1 MPITK
6 VESPAMSMVD
16 TWSIWMATLS
26 FMIRPRAMG
35 ASVKP
40 AAQFLQ
46 QGSGVP
52 AHVGTRRPAALA
64 VVHHQE
70 TFESGDCGPALVEPD
85 VDLADLV
92 HQRRLVRVDRQH
104 AVDDLHGAFPVL
116 ALDQARA
123 DVVLQPQQYLPVGH
137 RIVIGR
143 VWLGI
148 GPQ

>member
-1 MPITK
+1 MPMTK

-46 QGSGVP
+46 QGSGVA
-52 AHVGTRRPAALA
+52 AHVGAGGPAAMA

-70 TFESGDCGPALVEPD
+70 PLESLNRGPALVETD
-85 VDLADLV
+85 IDLADLV
-92 HQRRLVRVDRQH
+92 HQRGLFRVDRQH
-104 AVDDLHGAFPVL
+104 AIDDFHRAFPVF

-123 DVVLQPQQYLPVGH
+123 DVVLQP
-137 RIVIGR
+137 
-143 VWLGI
+143 
-148 GPQ
+148 

>member
-1 MPITK
+1 MPSTK

-52 AHVGTRRPAALA
+52 AHLGAGRPAAVA
-64 VVHHQE
+64 VIHHQE
-70 TFESGDCGPALVEPD
+70 ALESGNRGPALVEPD
-85 VDLADLV
+85 IDLARLV
-92 HQRRLVRVDRQH
+92 HKCRLVRIDRQH
-104 AVDDLHGAFPVL
+104 AVDDLHGAGPVL
-116 ALDQARA
+116 ALDQAQA
-123 DVVLQPQQYLPVGH
+123 DVV
-137 RIVIGR
+137 
-143 VWLGI
+143 
-148 GPQ
+148 